1 MYIRHKTIKGRVYA
15 FEVESY
21 RQGDKIRHRTKSLGF
36 VCRVEDWPKHDPA
49 RVGTTKNGPQ
59 IGDRLEANLFIGGAV
74 RRIPV
79 EVVQGTT
86 QVDDGSGIVR
96 VPYDPPGRVTLR
108 YEWNG
113 LMFETQTN
121 PAVCIDLGNNGMT
134 LEGFKRHAKTN

>member
-36 VCRVEDWPKHDPA
+36 VCSAEDWPKHDLVQ
-49 RVGTTKNGPQ
+49 VGTTKKLPQ

-86 QVDDGSGIVR
+86 QVDDENGIVR
-96 VPYDPPGRVTLR
+96 VPYSRPGRVTLR

-113 LMFETQTN
+113 RQFETETSLSVL
-121 PAVCIDLGNNGMT
+121 AI
-134 LEGFKRHAKTN
+134 